1 MGFREFF
8 HLPQEN
14 YGDKADKI
22 KNYQFS
28 PPQVEKLEEAIA
40 HITSPERGAMTQIEK
55 SKLLA
60 TFFIDDLE
68 TKNFLSLK
76 ERYDSWSLDKEI
88 FKQALTLAVVKLD
101 EATQKSILGDLKFKK
116 LLKIVA
122 IDERILHFTVGM
134 KKNLSEA

>member
-14 YGDKADKI
+14 YGDKTGKI

-40 HITSPERGAMTQIEK
+40 HIASPERGAMTQIEK

-88 FKQALTLAVVKLD
+88 FKQALTLALVKLD
-101 EATQKSILGDLKFKK
+101 EATQKSILGDLEFKK
-116 LLKIVA
+116 LLKILA
-122 IDERILHFTVGM
+122 IDKRILHFTVGM
-134 KKNLSEA
+134 KKNLSET